1 MAIERCHHCGY
12 DLTGLPPRATCPECG
27 KPFDTGSLYRDA
39 HRHDDLLSRHGKPI
53 ALAVIAA
60 LILLLGGSVALASR
74 DRVAAVLITLIVA
87 ALPGFGAFVYWWAD
101 RAERRDSD

>member
-12 DLTGLPPRATCPECG
+12 DLTGLPERAACPECG
-27 KPFDTGSLYRDA
+27 KPFDTGSLYRQT

-53 ALAVIAA
+53 ALAVVAG
-60 LILLLGGSVALASR
+60 LILLLGGSVSLAAHNR
-74 DRVAAVLITLIVA
+74 LAAISITLVVA
-87 ALPGFGAFVYWWAD
+87 ALPAFGAFVYWWTD